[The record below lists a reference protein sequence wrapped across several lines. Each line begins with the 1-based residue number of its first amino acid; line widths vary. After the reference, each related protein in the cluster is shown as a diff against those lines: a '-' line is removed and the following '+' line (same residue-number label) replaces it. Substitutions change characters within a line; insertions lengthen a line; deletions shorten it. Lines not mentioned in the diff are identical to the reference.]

1 MFNPSNLAKPKFT
14 KDYTM
19 PNKFLNKKGIEI
31 KKQKYKL
38 SNWSEYNKAL
48 KKRGDIKVWLSQE
61 AVDSWYEP
69 DRNYDGTGSP
79 RKYSDFAIITCHEI
93 RKVFKLPLRQTEGFI
108 NSLFEMNGL
117 SITCP
122 SYSRLSERLKGLGLK
137 TPRYKKTDRPDDDL
151 AAIAI
156 DSTGL
161 KRFGKGEWHQK
172 KHKISG
178 KRSWRKLHVAVDDK
192 HYIQGCELTD
202 RFIQDD
208 QVVDNLADQIT
219 ISVDHVTADGAYD
232 ENPVYQKL
240 SDKFPAADIIIPPRK
255 GSVFHSD
262 NHKQRNRNIA
272 EVIIF
277 GRMAWQRNRNYGQ
290 RNYSELAIQRYKRIL
305 GNQMQSREFSNQKQE
320 AIIGCGVLNKMTSLG
335 MPVSFKIS

>member
-1 MFNPSNLAKPKFT
+1 
-14 KDYTM
+14 M

-31 KKQKYKL
+31 KRQKYKVI
-38 SNWSEYNKAL
+38 NWSEYNKAL

-61 AVDSWYEP
+61 VIDYWYEP
-69 DRNYDGTGSP
+69 DRNYDGNGSP
-79 RKYSDFAIITCHEI
+79 KKYSDLAIMACHEI

-108 NSLFEMNGL
+108 NSLFEINGL

-122 SYSRLSERLKGLGLK
+122 SYSRLSERLKELGLK
-137 TPRYKKTDRPDDDL
+137 TPRYKKTDRPDDNL

-161 KRFGKGEWHQK
+161 KRFGKGEWHQE

-178 KRSWRKLHVAVDDK
+178 KRSWRKLHVAVDNK
-192 HYIQGCELTD
+192 HYIQGCELTN
-202 RFIQDD
+202 RFTHDD
-208 QVVDNLADQIT
+208 QVIDNLTDQIT

-240 SDKFPAADIIIPPRK
+240 SNKFPVADIVIPPRK
-255 GSVFHSD
+255 ESVFHLG
-262 NHKQRNRNIA
+262 NHEQRNRNIA
-272 EVIIF
+272 EVIIS
-277 GRMAWQRNRNYGQ
+277 GRMAWQRNKNYGQ

-305 GNQMQSREFSNQKQE
+305 GNQMQSREFSRQKQE
-320 AIIGCGVLNKMTSLG
+320 AIISCGILNKMTGLG
-335 MPVSFKIS
+335 MPVSFKVN